1 MSLEIAKNV
10 LKIEADAILEVLKQL
25 DENFLKAVELL
36 YNCKGKVV
44 ITGMGKSGIICRKIA
59 ATMSSTGTP
68 AIFMHP
74 AEAIHGDL
82 GVISEGDV
90 VIAVSYSGETE
101 EILSLAE
108 VLKRLGVPLISM
120 TGNMESTLASISD
133 IVLSIKISREACPLN
148 LAPTASTTATLALG
162 DALSMALLIKKGFK
176 EEDFALRHPGGT
188 LGKKLMKIKD
198 LMHMGERVPKVYK
211 DTNMKDVIYEMSKKG
226 FGITAVVDEKEKLL
240 GCISD
245 GDLRRLLQKDK
256 DLLSK
261 TAGECMKLNPITISE
276 DSLASEALKIFEEKK
291 ITSLFIKDEN
301 EKLKGIIHLHDL
313 WRVKLF

>member
-1 MSLEIAKNV
+1 MSIEVAKNV
-10 LKIEADAILEVLKQL
+10 LKIEADAILEVSKAL
-25 DENFLKAVELL
+25 DESFVKAVDLL
-36 YNCKGKVV
+36 FSCKGKVV

-82 GVISEGDV
+82 GLISEGDV

-108 VLKRLGVPLISM
+108 VLKRIGIPLISM
-120 TGNMESTLASISD
+120 TGNPDSTLSNISD
-133 IVLSIKISREACPLN
+133 INLNIKISKEACPLN

-162 DALSMALLIKKGFK
+162 DALSMALLIRKGFK
-176 EEDFALRHPGGT
+176 EDDFALRHPGGS
-188 LGKKLMKIKD
+188 LGKKLMKISD
-198 LMHMGERVPKVYK
+198 LMHTGEKVPKVYL

-226 FGITAVVDEKEKLL
+226 FGITAVVDREEKLK
-240 GCISD
+240 GVISD
-245 GDLRRLLQKDK
+245 GDLRRLLQKDEK
-256 DLLSK
+256 LLQRN
-261 TAGECMKLNPITISE
+261 AGDCMKSNPLTISDE
-276 DSLASEALKIFEEKK
+276 NLASEALKIFEEKK
-291 ITSLFIKDEN
+291 ITSLFITEKDN
-301 EKLKGIIHLHDL
+301 KLKGIIHLHDL